1 MYLNIDLIIVFLFLV
16 ANFIVGFGI
25 HTKTSVDD
33 FKTYSIENFKDPS
46 LAFLIATFSS
56 SIISG

>member
-1 MYLNIDLIIVFLFLV
+1 MSDSN
-16 ANFIVGFGI
+16 
-25 HTKTSVDD
+25 D